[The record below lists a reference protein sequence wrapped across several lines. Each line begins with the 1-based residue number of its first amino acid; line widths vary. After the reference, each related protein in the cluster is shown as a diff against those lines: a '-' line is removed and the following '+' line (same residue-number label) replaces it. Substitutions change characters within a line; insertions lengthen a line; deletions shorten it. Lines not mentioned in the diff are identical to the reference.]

1 VGISIRVGKPSE
13 VQALIEADPEAA
25 KALLPRNKLSPDRI
39 RLIAYDDETKAVYGF
54 LEADMGGI
62 FTKKF
67 YSTRAAV
74 LNILVTTEA
83 RNYGIAEK
91 LIRDLLGRKCVENRT
106 VILFCPRKN
115 PAVTALAEK
124 CGFKYSSND
133 DDYNCYV
140 KLVS

>member
-1 VGISIRVGKPSE
+1 MGISIRVGKPSE
-13 VQALIEADPEAA
+13 IQALIEAEPEAA
-25 KALLPRNKLSPDRI
+25 KGLLPRQKLSSDRI
-39 RLIAYDDETKAVYGF
+39 RLIAYDDETNVVYGF
-54 LEADMGGI
+54 LEADMDGI

-67 YSTRAAV
+67 YTTHAAV

-91 LIRDLLGRKCVENRT
+91 LIRNLLTRKCVEGRV

-133 DDYNCYV
+133 NDYNCYV
-140 KLVS
+140 KQVG